1 MRQAQFSRSIV
12 VNRSGMCQ
20 AKRVTS
26 IHAYRYSMCRRN
38 ELDAQISKCDDAI
51 CIERDHNEDACGQPP
66 TAPSPSIGNANKKK
80 TMMMTMDAD
89 DGEDEDDDADNR
101 SVGMM
106 LMVMM
111 MMITTMMTMTMMV
124 MVMVKVMM
132 TTTCR

>member
-38 ELDAQISKCDDAI
+38 VLDAQISKCDGAI
-51 CIERDHNEDACGQPP
+51 CIEREHNEDACGQPP

-101 SVGMM
+101 S
-106 LMVMM
+106 
-111 MMITTMMTMTMMV
+111 TTG
-124 MVMVKVMM
+124 
-132 TTTCR
+132 R